1 MSWWGKLIGGTVGF
15 ILGGPLGALLG
26 AAMGHSFD
34 AQTGG
39 TERLSYSGSGG
50 SERIQTA
57 FFTTTFSVMGH
68 LAKADGAISRDEIAT
83 VESIMAHMQL
93 NAQQRQAAIN
103 LFHSGKKT
111 EFPLDAVL
119 DQFLRECHRRAD
131 LIRMLVEMLVV
142 TAMADGEITREE
154 RRILTAVCDRLE
166 FPRNEFERL
175 VRMVRANRAGRR
187 GSDGNGRERLKAAY
201 DALGLNPR
209 ASDED
214 VKKAYRRLLS
224 EYHPDKLVSKGLPE
238 EMMKFASEK
247 TQEITTAY
255 ERIKEARQAR

>member
-34 AQTGG
+34 AQTMG
-39 TERLSYSGSGG
+39 TERLSHSGLGG

-68 LAKADGAISRDEIAT
+68 LAKADGTISRDEIAT
-83 VESIMAHMQL
+83 VESIMARMQL
-93 NAQQRQAAIN
+93 NVQQRQAAIN
-103 LFHSGKKT
+103 LFRSGKKAD
-111 EFPLDAVL
+111 FPLDAVL
-119 DQFLRECHRRAD
+119 DQFLSECHRRAD

-154 RRILTAVCDRLE
+154 RHILAAVCDRLG
-166 FPRNEFERL
+166 FPRSEFDRL
-175 VRMVRANRAGRR
+175 VRMIRANRAGRR
-187 GSDGNGRERLKAAY
+187 RSDGNGRERLKAAY
-201 DALGLNPR
+201 DTLGLTPR

-238 EMMKFASEK
+238 EMMKFAAGK

-255 ERIKEARQAR
+255 EHIKEARQAR